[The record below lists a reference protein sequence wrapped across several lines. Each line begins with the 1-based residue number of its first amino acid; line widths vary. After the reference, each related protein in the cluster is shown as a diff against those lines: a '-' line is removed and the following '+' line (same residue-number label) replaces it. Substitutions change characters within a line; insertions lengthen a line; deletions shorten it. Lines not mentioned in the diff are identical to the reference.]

1 MARKRRTY
9 TAEFKQEA
17 DRMVLERGLTAS
29 QVGRDLNIY
38 KSVIRSWLLECSVV
52 ERIFNE
58 FGALPDL

>member
-17 DRMVLERGLTAS
+17 VRMVVERGLTAS

>member
-17 DRMVLERGLTAS
+17 VHMVVERGLTAS